1 MATKIWLNYVK
12 IKPHL
17 LHFAKYKVEFILI
30 NLITVR
36 ISSWKPI
43 LTMLNKG

>member
-17 LHFAKYKVEFILI
+17 LHFAKYKVELLI